1 MSDAIK
7 TQGMWY
13 RAGPE
18 FELHDVSMSV
28 PRGSVYGFLGPNGAG
43 KTTTIRL
50 LLGLHRADRGNISLL
65 DRDVPKEMP
74 DILQRT
80 AYVPETPHLYP
91 SLTVAEAVQLPR
103 CILQGL
109 GRELD

>member
-28 PRGSVYGFLGPNGAG
+28 PTGSVYGFLGP
-43 KTTTIRL
+43 
-50 LLGLHRADRGNISLL
+50 
-65 DRDVPKEMP
+65 
-74 DILQRT
+74 
-80 AYVPETPHLYP
+80 
-91 SLTVAEAVQLPR
+91 
-103 CILQGL
+103 
-109 GRELD
+109 